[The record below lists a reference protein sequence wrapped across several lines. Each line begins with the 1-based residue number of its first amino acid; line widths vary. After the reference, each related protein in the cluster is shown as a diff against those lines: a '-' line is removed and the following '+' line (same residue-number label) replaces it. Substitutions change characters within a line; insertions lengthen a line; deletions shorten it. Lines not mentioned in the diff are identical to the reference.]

1 MNITFSISRYLL
13 LVLTVAVAGALALP
27 VLAETPSEIV
37 MKREKAMKEMGGHLK
52 AISGFIK
59 NGEGTAEDVSR
70 RAGEI
75 GATAANLT
83 ALFPEGTE
91 MNGAAGSKFK
101 AKPEIWLDWAN
112 FEKSAAVLGAESKV
126 LAAAAN
132 SGDKEAI
139 AAAFK
144 SLADKGCTSCHK
156 AYRLK
161 VN

>member
-1 MNITFSISRYLL
+1 MNITFSFSRYLL
-13 LVLTVAVAGALALP
+13 VALSVAVAGALALP
-27 VLAETPSEIV
+27 VLAETPTEIV
-37 MKREKAMKEMGGHLK
+37 MKREKAMKEMGGHMK

-59 NGEGTAEDVSR
+59 QGEGTAEDVAR

-75 GATAANLT
+75 GVTAANIT

-91 MNGAAGSKFK
+91 MNGAEKSKFK
-101 AKPEIWLDWAN
+101 AKPEIWLDWEN
-112 FEKSAAVLGAESKV
+112 FEKSAAALGAESKA

-132 SGDKEAI
+132 GGDKESI

-156 AYRLK
+156 AYRMK